1 MLPAVDIL
9 DVEPAPRLCDLP
21 DVLDVEQVAA
31 VTRLGVNAVR
41 DMVRA
46 GDLARVPE
54 RFAGRRILVP
64 RRAVE
69 QLLDTWA
76 SS

>member
-1 MLPAVDIL
+1 MLPGVDIL
-9 DVEPAPRLCDLP
+9 DDEPAPRLRELP
-21 DVLDVEQVAA
+21 DVLDVAQVAA

-41 DMVRA
+41 EMVKA

-76 SS
+76 QS